1 MIMKKI
7 KNLEDLRKSK
17 GISQKYICDLMGFSR
32 PTVKAKETRKSP
44 VSIPEA
50 VMFSQIYA
58 TDIEE
63 IERLC
68 RLK

>member
-1 MIMKKI
+1 MMKKI

-17 GISQKYICDLMGFSR
+17 GISQKHVCDLMGFTR
-32 PTVKAKETRKSP
+32 PTIKKKETRKSP

-50 VMFSQIYA
+50 VMFSNIYQ
-58 TDIEE
+58 TSIDE
-63 IERLC
+63 IEKLC